1 MNSAEYDYL
10 MTEVP
15 ELTGSSEA
23 LLSGVIAG
31 TLATFSLAM
40 MFISLTITILT
51 VIANWKIFVKAGKPG
66 WAALIPIYNL
76 VVLYQVAGV
85 SPWLILL
92 LLFVGVPIVG
102 PLIALGLSIYLMVQ
116 LANAFG
122 KGAGFAVGLIFLNT
136 IFIMILGFGDSK
148 YVLKSNNDDNNN
160 NEPQVI

>member
-15 ELTGSSEA
+15 ELTGSSGA

-40 MFISLTITILT
+40 MFISLAITILT

-122 KGAGFAVGLIFLNT
+122 KGSGFAVGLIFLNT
-136 IFIMILGFGDSK
+136 IFIMILGFDDSK
-148 YVLKSNNDDNNN
+148 YVLNSNNDDNNN

>member
-23 LLSGVIAG
+23 LLSGVIVG

-40 MFISLTITILT
+40 MFISLAITILT
-51 VIANWKIFVKAGKPG
+51 VIANWRIFVKAGKPG

-122 KGAGFAVGLIFLNT
+122 KGSGFAVGLIFLNT
-136 IFIMILGFGDSK
+136 IFIMILGFDDSK
-148 YVLKSNNDDNNN
+148 YVLNSNNDDNNN

>member
-40 MFISLTITILT
+40 MFISLAITILT

-122 KGAGFAVGLIFLNT
+122 KGTGFAVGLILLNT
-136 IFIMILGFGDSK
+136 IFIMILGFDDSK
-148 YVLKSNNDDNNN
+148 YVLNSNNDDNNN